1 MYSKC
6 FVFLTSN
13 IFPDTTSQGLVCYLL
28 NCCASWYKQIR
39 MCLQWAYASWAYAAF
54 TNLNKHEQRPGSMPH
69 CHCSLNPKGK
79 LMLSAYSWYS
89 AFLVLPAPVQDCWVS
104 KQKTRRS
111 EPASLLAVNRVTLRA
126 WCFHFIHVVICRRV
140 AGSWSWFLYK
150 Q

>member
-54 TNLNKHEQRPGSMPH
+54 TNLNKHKQRPGSMPH

-89 AFLVLPAPVQDCWVS
+89 TFLVLPAPGQDCWVR
-104 KQKTRRS
+104 KQTQEIWTCISACS
-111 EPASLLAVNRVTLRA
+111 EQGYSSCLMLPFPSCYLQKG
-126 WCFHFIHVVICRRV
+126 